1 MREKLPNLPKHSRS
15 AADHL
20 SQKESN
26 VNDSDSIKSD
36 LRQFMKKVPALDL
49 KTATDDI
56 FRKACKVDEALE
68 NLDASPTAAPQ
79 IALARAELVT
89 AKNTNAES
97 AARATAL
104 TQAIV
109 HANAAI
115 AQAEVDPNEATRLDA
130 GRKTALE
137 QMLREAA

>member
-1 MREKLPNLPKHSRS
+1 MREKIPKLRKYPRS
-15 AADHL
+15 AADLPSHKN
-20 SQKESN
+20 SD
-26 VNDSDSIKSD
+26 VNDSESIKSD

-49 KTATDDI
+49 RTATDDI

-79 IALARAELVT
+79 IALARAVLVT

-104 TQAIV
+104 TQAIL
-109 HANAAI
+109 HANTAI
-115 AQAEVDPNEATRLDA
+115 AQAEADPNEATRLDA
-130 GRKTALE
+130 DRKTALE